1 MSSKN
6 QIIAL
11 DAMGGDY
18 GPQVVVPAA
27 AAALKEQ
34 RDLEFIFFGDEQQ
47 IERLRE
53 NHKDLQARSRIVHT
67 DKVIS
72 NEEKP
77 SAALRSGK
85 NSSMRLAI
93 DAVKS
98 GEAQSIVSAGNT
110 GALMAMAKISLRCL
124 PGIHRPAIASVFPT
138 VKGETVMLDL
148 GANIA
153 CDAEVLVQFAILG
166 AIYAKAVS
174 GNVNP
179 SVGILNVGSEDMKGH
194 EHVRNAA
201 AILSSINFPGKFY
214 GFVEGNDITKGTTD
228 VVVTDGF
235 TGNVALKV
243 AEGVG
248 EMSTTFL
255 KEAFSS
261 SPIAK
266 LGALLAYG
274 ALKKVKQ
281 RVDPRYYNGG
291 MFLGLNG
298 ICVKSHGS
306 MDEYGFS
313 RAILVAADLV
323 GQGYNDRVA
332 SEIEHLMEQETF
344 VSAIAT
350 QSGVGE

>member
-1 MSSKN
+1 MSKN
-6 QIIAL
+6 QIIAI

-18 GPQVVVPAA
+18 GPDAIIPAA
-27 AAALKEQ
+27 GLALADEPSLQ
-34 RDLEFIFFGDEQQ
+34 FIFFGDESK
-47 IERLRE
+47 IKPL
-53 NHKDLQARSRIVHT
+53 LQDNAALNAVSKVVHT
-67 DKVIS
+67 DKIIS

-98 GEAQSIVSAGNT
+98 GEAHGVVSAGNT
-110 GALMAMAKISLRCL
+110 GALMAMAKISLKCL

-138 VKGETVMLDL
+138 VNGETVMLDL
-148 GANIA
+148 GANIS

-174 GNVNP
+174 GNLNP
-179 SVGILNVGSEDMKGH
+179 TVGLLNVGSEHMKGH
-194 EHVRNAA
+194 EQVRNAS
-201 AILSSINFPGKFY
+201 AIMSHIEFPGKFY
-214 GFVEGNDITKGTTD
+214 GFVEGNDIPMGKTD

-248 EMSTTFL
+248 DMSSHFL
-255 KEAFSS
+255 KEAFKSS
-261 SPIAK
+261 IIAK
-266 LGALLAYG
+266 IGALLAYG
-274 ALKKVKQ
+274 ALKKAKQ
-281 RVDPRYYNGG
+281 KVDPRFYNGG

-306 MDEYGFS
+306 MDAYGFS
-313 RAILVAADLV
+313 RAILVAGDLV
-323 GQGYNDRVA
+323 SQGYNDKVA
-332 SEIEHLMEQETF
+332 SEIEHLMEQESF
-344 VSAIAT
+344 VSAIAS
-350 QSGVGE
+350 QSGVGV

>member
-11 DAMGGDY
+11 DAMGGDF

-53 NHKDLQARSRIVHT
+53 NHKDLQAHSRIVHT

-138 VKGETVMLDL
+138 VKGETIMLDL

-174 GNVNP
+174 GNMNP

-201 AILSSINFPGKFY
+201 AILSSINFPGKFH

-248 EMSTTFL
+248 DMSSTFL

-261 SPIAK
+261 SLIAK

-291 MFLGLNG
+291 MFLGLDG

-332 SEIEHLMEQETF
+332 AEIEHLMEQETF